1 MTAAIDLSWNI
12 GHLITVIG
20 TGAVVVGQWFV
31 FSYRI
36 NSLEKVAAE
45 NRAEIKALKEAATKG
60 PSLLCSLHEQ
70 RITKLEEE
78 MRIQYLDLKSGQD
91 TIIKLL
97 GVRHRNE

>member
-1 MTAAIDLSWNI
+1 MFMAAVDLSWNL
-12 GHLITVIG
+12 GHIITIIG
-20 TGAVVVGQWFV
+20 TAAVIVGQWFV

-36 NSLEKVAAE
+36 GTLEKVA
-45 NRAEIKALKEAATKG
+45 NNNQDEIKALKEAGQKG

-78 MRIQYLDLKSGQD
+78 MRIQYLDLKSGQE

-97 GVRHRNE
+97 GVSHRQ